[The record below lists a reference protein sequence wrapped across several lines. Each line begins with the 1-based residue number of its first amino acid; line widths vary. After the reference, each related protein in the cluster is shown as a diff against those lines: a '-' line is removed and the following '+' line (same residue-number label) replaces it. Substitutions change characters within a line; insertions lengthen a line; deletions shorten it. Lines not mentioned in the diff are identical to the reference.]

1 MSENLATTRMSSKG
15 QVVIP
20 EAIRKRL
27 SLENGCQ
34 FLVMGEK
41 DAVILKTISAPSKQE
56 FGSLIAKAR
65 KAAKKAGLET
75 KDINKAINKVR
86 GRK

>member
-1 MSENLATTRMSSKG
+1 MGENLATTKMSSKG

-20 EAIRKRL
+20 EAIRQRL
-27 SLENGCQ
+27 GLENGCQ

-41 DAVILKTISAPSKQE
+41 DAVILKTISAPSKKQ
-56 FGSLIAKAR
+56 FRTLITKAR
-65 KAAKKAGLET
+65 NAAKKAGLET
-75 KDINKAINKVR
+75 KDIDNAINKVR